1 MIYHICHV
9 ESIDLSFVDTLFYCF
24 GAGTRTRIRAR
35 TWTIMCSHTYRWV
48 KILRLSAFYCLSDK
62 KDNNLFILMYM
73 RMACFLLF
81 SAWTYRF
88 KTYLLWC
95 FSWLYYVALLGT
107 EQMLLLDLFYCW
119 LTPSLSNIYTCFLQ
133 VTCFNLGSLGSE
145 GPHFG
150 MFVHFILAG
159 SCLVLMSLDILILW
173 S

>member
-24 GAGTRTRIRAR
+24 GARTRTRIRAR

-62 KDNNLFILMYM
+62 KDSNLFILMYM
-73 RMACFLLF
+73 RMACFFLLF

-119 LTPSLSNIYTCFLQ
+119 LTPSLSNILLQ